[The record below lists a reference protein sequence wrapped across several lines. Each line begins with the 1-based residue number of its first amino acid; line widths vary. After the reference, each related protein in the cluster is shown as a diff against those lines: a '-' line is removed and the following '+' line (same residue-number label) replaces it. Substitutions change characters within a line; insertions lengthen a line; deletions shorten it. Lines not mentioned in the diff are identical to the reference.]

1 MSRARLYLDQA
12 LSGSSEL
19 WLDGAP
25 AHYLNTVLRVRVG
38 DTLVLFNGDGFD
50 YPAQIIALE
59 KKRLCLQLAATPVS
73 RLECESPLHLH
84 LGLALTKGQKMDFA
98 IQKLVEL
105 GVQAITPL
113 TSSRSIVKLD
123 AKRAD
128 DRQQHWHG
136 IIIAACEQ
144 SGRACVPHLHP
155 VQYLSDWAQD
165 CDCNTKLLL
174 DPRATQRISQLA
186 VESHAHLNHN
196 TTQTVALAIGPEGGF
211 AQDEIDQLHQAG
223 FTGVQLGPRI
233 LRAETA
239 PLAAVA
245 VLQAVLGDFR

>member
-1 MSRARLYLDQA
+1 VNNARLYLAQPLRCA
-12 LSGSSEL
+12 SEL

-25 AHYLNTVLRVRVG
+25 AHYLSTVLRVRVG
-38 DTLVLFNGDGFD
+38 DALALFNGDGFD
-50 YPAQIIALE
+50 YPAQVVALE
-59 KKRLCLQLAATPVS
+59 KKRLCLQLAAAPVS

-84 LGLALTKGQKMDFA
+84 LGLALTKGQKMDLA

-144 SGRACVPHLHP
+144 SGRACVPLLHP
-155 VQYLSDWAQD
+155 VQDLSEWAQN
-165 CDCNTKLLL
+165 CACTTKLLL
-174 DPRATQRISQLA
+174 DPRATQRITQLA
-186 VESHAHLNHN
+186 VASHTHLEQNS
-196 TTQTVALAIGPEGGF
+196 TQAVALAIGPEGGF
-211 AQDEIDQLHQAG
+211 AQDEIEQLHRTG

-245 VLQAVLGDFR
+245 VLQAVLGDFG